1 MLYTEVCCLV
11 ALMLMRCMQL
21 YTLYHDVCCIP
32 TYAASAS
39 DIYYLSSD
47 AATCMRFVSVTPR
60 FRFK

>member
-39 DIYYLSSD
+39 DI
-47 AATCMRFVSVTPR
+47 TT
-60 FRFK
+60 